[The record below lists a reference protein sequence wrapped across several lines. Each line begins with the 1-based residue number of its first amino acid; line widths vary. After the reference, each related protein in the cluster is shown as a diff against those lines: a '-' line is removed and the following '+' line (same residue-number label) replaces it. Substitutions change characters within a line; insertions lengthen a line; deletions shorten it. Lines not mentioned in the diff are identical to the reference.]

1 MSFKRSLHTQMLMQ
15 YAAIVLVCMLVIPTG
30 IFWTLDMRFR
40 RFAGEK
46 LLEDQK
52 EIASMLG
59 ENYAAAGSWKALKET
74 APHEEF
80 LRWPIAAVSVFD
92 ESGRLVREI
101 NVKPPQSKRGA
112 KRLDADR
119 EREFKE
125 PTFVVHSEDIT
136 TGGRKVGEIQFRC
149 LSFDE
154 SREGS
159 FLRNFMHSMY
169 WAVAF
174 MLFIAVMIAFFM
186 ANRISRPVLM
196 AAKRAYL
203 ISCGRY
209 KIDDDVR
216 SDITEIQILIN
227 SMDRLGL
234 ELEEQEKLRKR
245 LMSDIAHELRNP
257 VTVVKSH
264 LEAFEDQVWEP
275 TPERLKLTVSEVDR
289 LSLLISEVEKLT
301 TLEKAGN
308 NLVLST
314 VNMSDL
320 IEKTA
325 LIFDPLYANKSVTL
339 AREIEPCVS
348 MAVDAAKI
356 RQVIENLLSNALR
369 YTDSGG
375 SVKLALKKEASEV
388 KITVADTGIGISEKD
403 LPYIFER
410 FYRTDKSRA
419 RASGGMGIGLA
430 IVKAVVEAHHGSIR
444 AESREGSGSLFTV
457 TLPATLKAA

>member
-1 MSFKRSLHTQMLMQ
+1 MSFKRSLHTQMLLQ
-15 YAAIVLVCMLVIPTG
+15 YVAIVLVCMLVIPLA

-52 EIASMLG
+52 EIASMIG
-59 ENYAAAGSWKALKET
+59 ENYTAAGSWDAFKAM
-74 APHEEF
+74 APHSEF
-80 LRWPIAAVSVFD
+80 LRWPIAAVAVFD
-92 ESGRLVREI
+92 ENGRLVKEI
-101 NVKPPQSKRGA
+101 KVKPPLSKRGP
-112 KRLDADR
+112 KRPDASDEHVFR
-119 EREFKE
+119 EPNFMI
-125 PTFVVHSEDIT
+125 HSEDIT
-136 TGGRKVGEIQFRC
+136 TDGRKVGEIQFRC
-149 LSFDE
+149 VSFDE

-174 MLFIAVMIAFFM
+174 MLLISVLIAFFM

-196 AAKRAYL
+196 AARRAYL
-203 ISCGRY
+203 ISRGKYRM
-209 KIDDDVR
+209 DDRVE
-216 SDITEIQILIN
+216 SDITEIQTLID
-227 SMDRLGL
+227 SMDRLGF

-264 LEAFEDQVWEP
+264 LEAFEDKVWEP

-289 LSLLISEVEKLT
+289 LSMLISDVEKLT
-301 TLEKAGN
+301 TLEKAGSLALTTA
-308 NLVLST
+308 NL
-314 VNMSDL
+314 SDL
-320 IEKTA
+320 LEKTA
-325 LIFDPLYANKSVTL
+325 STFDPLYVNKSVRL
-339 AREIEPCVS
+339 QREIEPDVS
-348 MAVDAAKI
+348 AVVDTAKI
-356 RQVIENLLSNALR
+356 RQVIENLLSNAMR

-375 SVKLALKKEASEV
+375 IVKLALKKGASEI

-444 AESREGSGSLFTV
+444 AESREGAGSTFIV
-457 TLPATLKAA
+457 TLPVSLSAE